1 MLQAVQLIIC
11 YPKCSDHFEGKCFGP
26 SWKFQNDLH
35 YKDCQKR
42 ASAHTKE
49 EVIYCFKKVVT
60 GPQTTA
66 LLKKGLRHSFF
77 SRILYKFPKFINL
90 ANIYNKNVTTKHEI
104 FSQLKIKTTRT

>member
-66 LLKKGLRHSFF
+66 LLKKGLRHTFF
-77 SRILYKFPKFINL
+77 FEDF
-90 ANIYNKNVTTKHEI
+90 V
-104 FSQLKIKTTRT
+104 